1 MKKRLKK
8 LKGWGLIGSSQD
20 NVGKGQL
27 LDLQARIHGK
37 IARGEKDI
45 RLWEGISLTAQCV
58 KISHAIELLE
68 SQGVSILYKYLKG
81 IFEASEKTNVTN
93 LNTYLARTGESN
105 W

>member
-1 MKKRLKK
+1 MMLEKIKK
-8 LKGWGLIGSSQD
+8 S
-20 NVGKGQL
+20 
-27 LDLQARIHGK
+27 
-37 IARGEKDI
+37 I
-45 RLWEGISLTAQCV
+45 RED
-58 KISHAIELLE
+58 AIELLE